1 MTRAKPFSGNKP
13 TRKNSSCDRRHSP
26 VPSSE
31 LGHHFRP
38 FFKKRGGG
46 KGDWG
51 SPGDELL
58 DCPVDPRDP
67 TYNDSWSD
75 HDLEEALMEHL
86 HPEERAQSPVS
97 SEDAVMVEMPEVV
110 EAPELDCDVAKV
122 DPAAGAFFG
131 NSDSPKGSWVHTFS
145 DPTPLKLPANAVWPV
160 VPREEVSTSF
170 FFD

>member
-1 MTRAKPFSGNKP
+1 LCVT
-13 TRKNSSCDRRHSP
+13 
-26 VPSSE
+26 
-31 LGHHFRP
+31 GHHFRP